1 MPPSSRVISIAGGLV
16 AALGLLLVVGS
27 LSTAAESPQAQ
38 QPPPTPGPAAAAS
51 PAATPTPLSLE
62 TLSQIQPG
70 LSTYM
75 LEAAQRLGVMWF
87 AAKQNNWDL
96 AAFEARETEGV
107 LQHGAVRSNQSRQQG
122 IAAFDTALLE
132 PLIKAAQA
140 GDQFFQTDRV
150 VRAEISI
157 LKGTKTKG
165 NSAIA
170 VKNGD
175 HRLAFI
181 QGERCLSEHVRRSD
195 SGWRQNDQHA
205 GAAVHSSFD
214 LSFPALSGADVDF
227 VHPDLRTLRL
237 EVFGEANGKFHVFAA
252 IADEGGGWVDGQRDS
267 PGAGY

>member
-140 GDQFFQTDRV
+140 GDQTKFEAAYRTVILGCNGCHAAQTYGAINKPFSFIKIQV
-150 VRAEISI
+150 P
-157 LKGTKTKG
+157 T
-165 NSAIA
+165 NSP
-170 VKNGD
+170 
-175 HRLAFI
+175 
-181 QGERCLSEHVRRSD
+181 E
-195 SGWRQNDQHA
+195 
-205 GAAVHSSFD
+205 
-214 LSFPALSGADVDF
+214 DVYAYA
-227 VHPDLRTLRL
+227 P
-237 EVFGEANGKFHVFAA
+237 
-252 IADEGGGWVDGQRDS
+252 
-267 PGAGY
+267 